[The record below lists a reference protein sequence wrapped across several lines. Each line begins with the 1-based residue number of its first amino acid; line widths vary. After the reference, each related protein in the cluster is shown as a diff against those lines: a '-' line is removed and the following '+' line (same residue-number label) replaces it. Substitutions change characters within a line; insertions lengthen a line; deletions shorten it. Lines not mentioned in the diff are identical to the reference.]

1 MVGGDGD
8 DSLYGEA
15 GNDELWGQAG
25 ADRFIFEHSNGDD
38 VILDFTDGE
47 DRIDLTEFGL
57 SGFDDLTLSSD
68 AGGVTIHMTTSG
80 GGTILLEGFD
90 IANLDASDFI
100 F

>member
-1 MVGGDGD
+1 MTACSVVPATTNYGGRPAPTGH
-8 DSLYGEA
+8 L
-15 GNDELWGQAG
+15 
-25 ADRFIFEHSNGDD
+25 RTCKRDD